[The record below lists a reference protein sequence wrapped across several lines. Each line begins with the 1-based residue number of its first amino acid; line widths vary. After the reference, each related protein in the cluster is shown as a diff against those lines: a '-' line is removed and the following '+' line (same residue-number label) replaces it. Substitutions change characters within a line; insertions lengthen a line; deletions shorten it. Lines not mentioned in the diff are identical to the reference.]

1 MRHNQM
7 ARKRY
12 NAAQAAAR
20 AADGSTAMDHDAL
33 PQGPPLSG
41 PSNLPNPNSSYTNAI
56 LHSTRQTTSRVRN
69 RVGRKNRQ
77 RIVEVVTNNTYNYYY
92 TTKDSLVGQDL
103 TMPPPLVENLAANPQ
118 GPALTPRVEKIAA
131 NPQGPAKIPRLMDL
145 QLVAPRPRFDV
156 GKYQKERLDA
166 KLAQASR
173 AAQPTP
179 RCHLHQM

>member
-20 AADGSTAMDHDAL
+20 AADGSATMDQDAL

-41 PSNLPNPNSSYTNAI
+41 PSNLPYPNSSLTNAI

-77 RIVEVVTNNTYNYYY
+77 KIVEVVTNNTYNYYY
-92 TTKDSLVGQDL
+92 TT
-103 TMPPPLVENLAANPQ
+103 AA
-118 GPALTPRVEKIAA
+118 
-131 NPQGPAKIPRLMDL
+131 
-145 QLVAPRPRFDV
+145 
-156 GKYQKERLDA
+156 
-166 KLAQASR
+166 
-173 AAQPTP
+173 
-179 RCHLHQM
+179 

>member
-1 MRHNQM
+1 M

-20 AADGSTAMDHDAL
+20 AADGSATMDHDAL

-77 RIVEVVTNNTYNYYY
+77 KIV
-92 TTKDSLVGQDL
+92 K
-103 TMPPPLVENLAANPQ
+103 
-118 GPALTPRVEKIAA
+118 
-131 NPQGPAKIPRLMDL
+131 
-145 QLVAPRPRFDV
+145 
-156 GKYQKERLDA
+156 
-166 KLAQASR
+166 
-173 AAQPTP
+173 
-179 RCHLHQM
+179 